1 MLNGLFKKIIQLN
14 YLKKDILKVI
24 SCGLSHTVTILTVR
38 KVSLL
43 FQLQQLIKNIAC
55 ALNLFRIQIYG
66 RPNPKALL
74 RAKSPFV
81 CKHLLFDTQI
91 CLMIYLMYNKA
102 EVVVNTFCLAILK
115 NTRKMVY
122 NILLTFFR
130 LVFCFAT
137 NLAK

>member
-1 MLNGLFKKIIQLN
+1 M
-14 YLKKDILKVI
+14 
-24 SCGLSHTVTILTVR
+24 
-38 KVSLL
+38 
-43 FQLQQLIKNIAC
+43 KNIAC

-66 RPNPKALL
+66 RPNQKALL

-91 CLMIYLMYNKA
+91 CLMVYLMYNKA
-102 EVVVNTFCLAILK
+102 EVVVNTFCLTILK

-122 NILLTFFR
+122 NILLTFFQ

-137 NLAK
+137 NLAKWRWIWLFWISKMMCSIAKLISLIFFFTVKWVKRLCGINQP